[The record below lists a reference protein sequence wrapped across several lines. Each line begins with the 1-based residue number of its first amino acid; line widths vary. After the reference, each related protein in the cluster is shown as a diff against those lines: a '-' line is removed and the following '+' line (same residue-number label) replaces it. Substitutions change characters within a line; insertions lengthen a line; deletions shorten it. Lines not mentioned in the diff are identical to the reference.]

1 MVLSRNREHFRTIWS
16 KPPRT
21 SVSIRKITVFVHKDE
36 LVVVHTTNEKA
47 DSKNFF
53 LITDQKLDECLKD
66 EQFTYTP
73 GIISKPVS
81 RLVFLKYTK
90 HREAH
95 PTRQGEELEKLPD
108 SYILLRRIYLP
119 NKS

>member
-16 KPPRT
+16 KLPRT

-81 RLVFLKYTK
+81 KLVF
-90 HREAH
+90 
-95 PTRQGEELEKLPD
+95 
-108 SYILLRRIYLP
+108 
-119 NKS
+119 